1 MRTEYFTTASQAR
14 VTRQREVI
22 EQAYDSL
29 PETLGYWAMID
40 LVKSSNYRLTRGA
53 KPGYIRGETFFSLV
67 RDVVGRSSETRVIK
81 EIGDAV
87 LLSSLTFRP
96 IFECVILVDQV
107 AHQMAAIAGDGDYP
121 FAIRSG
127 IGFGNAKRIVRD
139 NDDFLGAPIDRLARI
154 MGVRSETSRILVDD
168 EAYRVS
174 AEVAAEYVSVLK
186 FSESM
191 MLSAEIAKN
200 MARPVTY
207 REVRMDRGALLE
219 HTDLIKSVKTQA

>member
-1 MRTEYFTTASQAR
+1 MRTEFFTTASQAR

-40 LVKSSNYRLTRGA
+40 LENSANYRLVSGA
-53 KPGYIRGETFFSLV
+53 KAGYIRAETFFSLV

-87 LLSSLTFRP
+87 LLGSLSFRP
-96 IFECVILVDQV
+96 IFECIILVDQV
-107 AHQMAAIAGDGDYP
+107 AYQMAAIAEDRDYP
-121 FAIRSG
+121 FRIRSC
-127 IGFGNAKRIVRD
+127 IGFGNAKRIVRAH
-139 NDDFLGAPIDRLARI
+139 DDYIGSPIDRLARI
-154 MGVRSETSRILVDD
+154 MGQRSESSRILIDD

-174 AEVAAEYVSVLK
+174 AEIAFEYRSVLK

-191 MLSAEIAKN
+191 MLPAEISKG
-200 MARPVTY
+200 MTKPVTY
-207 REVRMDRGALLE
+207 REIRLDRAALLE
-219 HTDLIKSVKTQA
+219 SPDLIR